1 MIKTFIKTGD
11 IKAEFDFCNNLY
23 SIAHSKVSEGSF
35 EVEFREIKQSKTY
48 LQLKGIHKLCEIY
61 GVYMTETLGHKVN
74 FENAK
79 ESLKYAINYTR
90 LANEDEAFAEACR
103 QRRQQELSVGK
114 MKLKD
119 FQNLVAV
126 LKAYY
131 QVPAS
136 FKDATLQEMRELI
149 EKVHELGRDRGW
161 HDLVLTNQEMR
172 AMINYY
178 SQK

>member
-1 MIKTFIKTGD
+1 MIKTFTKTGD
-11 IKAEFDFCNNLY
+11 IKAQFEFCNNLY
-23 SIAHSKVSEGSF
+23 STAYAKVSEGSF
-35 EVEFREIKQSKTY
+35 EVEFRDIKQSKTY

-61 GVYMTETLGHKVN
+61 AGYISEALGFKVS

-79 ESLKYAINYTR
+79 ESLKYNIGYTR

-103 QRRQQELSVGK
+103 QQRQQELEVGK

-136 FKDATLQEMRELI
+136 FANASLEDMQILI
-149 EKVHELGRDRGW
+149 EKIHELGRDRGW
-161 HDLVLTNQEMR
+161 HKLILTSQDMQSL
-172 AMINYY
+172 INSY
-178 SQK
+178 K

>member
-11 IKAEFDFCNNLY
+11 IRAEFDFCNDIY
-23 SIAHSKVSEGSF
+23 SITYAKVSEGNF

-61 GVYMTETLGHKVN
+61 GAYMTEALGCKVN
-74 FENAK
+74 SENAK
-79 ESLKYAINYTR
+79 ESLKYIIGYTR

-126 LKAYY
+126 LKAHY

-136 FKDATLQEMRELI
+136 FADATLKEMQELI

-161 HDLVLTNQEMR
+161 HDLVLTNQEMQ

-178 SQK
+178 KS

>member
-61 GVYMTETLGHKVN
+61 GVYMTETLGCKVN

-79 ESLKYAINYTR
+79 ESLKYNIGYTR
-90 LANEDEAFAEACR
+90 LANEGEALAEALKLKR
-103 QRRQQELSVGK
+103 DKELQGEK
-114 MKLKD
+114 MKLSELQD
-119 FQNLVAV
+119 LIAS
-126 LKAYY
+126 LKTCYR
-131 QVPAS
+131 VPAS
-136 FKDATLQEMRELI
+136 FKDATLKEMQELI
-149 EKVHELGRDRGW
+149 EKIHELGRDRGW
-161 HDLVLTNQEMR
+161 HDLVLTNQEMQ

-178 SQK
+178 KS

>member
-11 IKAEFDFCNNLY
+11 IKAEFGFCNNLY

-90 LANEDEAFAEACR
+90 LANEDEAFADEANDDEADEADDAE
-103 QRRQQELSVGK
+103 QP
-114 MKLKD
+114 KL
-119 FQNLVAV
+119 NLKQPETPTDNNP
-126 LKAYY
+126 L
-131 QVPAS
+131 
-136 FKDATLQEMRELI
+136 
-149 EKVHELGRDRGW
+149 
-161 HDLVLTNQEMR
+161 LVSKTKQKIQWPLRLTHKPEQTSGFEFL
-172 AMINYY
+172 
-178 SQK
+178 

>member
-23 SIAHSKVSEGSF
+23 SIAHAKVSKGSF

-61 GVYMTETLGHKVN
+61 GVYMSEASGLKVS

-79 ESLKYAINYTR
+79 ESLKYNIGYTR

-103 QRRQQELSVGK
+103 QQRQQELGVGK

-126 LKAYY
+126 LKAHY

-136 FKDATLQEMRELI
+136 FKDATLKEMQELI

-161 HDLVLTNQEMR
+161 HDLVLTNQDMQSL
-172 AMINYY
+172 INYY
-178 SQK
+178 L